1 MSLAF
6 YVLTDAA
13 CDLDKEYVDRQEN
26 FYVFPMN
33 YSINGQEHV
42 FTSFDGSQD
51 LKNLYDAMR
60 EGAVPTTAQINLNDY
75 LSVFNRLIGEGHDV
89 VYLCFSSGLSG
100 TYQTAVLARSMVM
113 EKNPGAHL
121 YVVDTLCAASGQ
133 GLFVHFALEQRKNG
147 MSAREL
153 ADWAMDNRQ
162 HVMHWF
168 TVDKLDY
175 LYRGG
180 RVSRSTAIMGDM
192 LRIKP
197 VMNVN
202 FEGKLVA
209 QDKVA
214 GRKRSLKSMA
224 DRYEAT
230 ADRSLWNTVFIA
242 HGDCE
247 EDAEYLAEKVREIN
261 PDVQVYRQRVGAIIG
276 SHTGPGIMTLFFW
289 SNQPR

>member
-1 MSLAF
+1 MAF
-6 YVLTDAA
+6 YLLTDAA
-13 CDLDKEYVDRQEN
+13 CDLDKEFVDSQEN

-33 YSINGQEHV
+33 YSINGQEYE
-42 FTSFDGSQD
+42 FTSFDGSPA
-51 LKNLYDAMR
+51 LKELYDSMR
-60 EGAVPTTAQINLNDY
+60 EGAVPTTAQINLNEYLDVFTRLVKEGHEALY
-75 LSVFNRLIGEGHDV
+75 LSL
-89 VYLCFSSGLSG
+89 SSGLSG

-113 EKNPGAHL
+113 EKHPEAHL
-121 YVVDTLCAASGQ
+121 YVVDSLSAASGQ
-133 GLFVHFALEQRKNG
+133 GLLVYLALEQRKNG
-147 MSAREL
+147 MDARQL
-153 ADWAMDNRQ
+153 ADWVTDNRQ
-162 HVMHWF
+162 HIIHWF

-214 GRKRSLKSMA
+214 GRKRSLKEMA

-230 ADRSLWNTVFIA
+230 ADRSRWNTVFIA
-242 HGDCE
+242 HGDCA

-261 PDVQVYRQRVGAIIG
+261 PEVKIRMQRVGTIIG
-276 SHTGPGIMTLFFW
+276 CHTGPGIMTLFFW

>member
-1 MSLAF
+1 MAF
-6 YVLTDAA
+6 YLLTDAA
-13 CDLDKEYVDRQEN
+13 CDLDKAFVESQEN

-33 YSINGQEHV
+33 YSVNNKEYV
-42 FTSFDGSQD
+42 FTSYDGSGD
-51 LKNLYDAMR
+51 LKELYDKMR

-75 LSVFNRLIGEGHDV
+75 LHIFNKMIAQGHEV
-89 VYLCFSSGLSG
+89 LYLCFSSGLSG
-100 TYQTAVLARSMVM
+100 TYQTALLARSMVI
-113 EKNPGAHL
+113 EKNPGAQL

-133 GLFVHFALEQRKNG
+133 GMLVYLALEQRRNG
-147 MSAREL
+147 MDARAL
-153 ADWAMDNRQ
+153 ADWVTDNRQ
-162 HVMHWF
+162 HLMHWF

-180 RVSRSTAIMGDM
+180 RVTRSTAVVGDM

-202 FEGKLVA
+202 FEGKLIA

-214 GRKRSLKSMA
+214 GRKRSLKAMA
-224 DRYEAT
+224 ERYEAT
-230 ADRSLWNTVFIA
+230 ADRTCWNTVFIA

-247 EDAEYLAEKVREIN
+247 EDAEYLTEKIREIN
-261 PDVQVYRQRVGAIIG
+261 PDVQIRNQRIGAIIG
-276 SHTGPGIMTLFFW
+276 SHTGPGIMALFFW

>member
-1 MSLAF
+1 MAF
-6 YVLTDAA
+6 YLLTDAA
-13 CDLDKEYVDRQEN
+13 CDLDKEFVDAQEN

-33 YSINGQEHV
+33 YSINGKEYV
-42 FTSFDGSQD
+42 FTSFDGSDD
-51 LKNLYDAMR
+51 LKNLYDQMR
-60 EGAVPTTAQINLNDY
+60 EGAVPTTAQINLNEY
-75 LSVFNRLIGEGHDV
+75 LDVFTRMVKAGHEV
-89 VYLCFSSGLSG
+89 LYICLSSGLSG
-100 TYQTAVLARSMVM
+100 TFQTAVLARSMVM
-113 EKNPGAHL
+113 EKHPEAHL
-121 YVVDTLCAASGQ
+121 YVVDSLGAASGQ
-133 GLFVHFALEQRKNG
+133 GLLVYMALEQRKNG
-147 MSAREL
+147 MDARQL
-153 ADWAMDNRQ
+153 ADWLTDNRQ
-162 HVMHWF
+162 HIMHWF
-168 TVDKLDY
+168 TVDRLDY

-214 GRKRSLKSMA
+214 GRKRSLKEMA
-224 DRYEAT
+224 DKYEQT
-230 ADRSLWNTVFIA
+230 ADRSRWNTVFIA

-261 PDVQVYRQRVGAIIG
+261 PDVQIRFQRVGTIIG
-276 SHTGPGIMTLFFW
+276 CHTGPGIMTLFFW

>member
-1 MSLAF
+1 MAF
-6 YVLTDAA
+6 YLLTDAA
-13 CDLDKEYVDRQEN
+13 CDLDKEFVDSQEN

-33 YSINGQEHV
+33 YSINGQEYE
-42 FTSFDGSQD
+42 FTSFDGSSA
-51 LKNLYDAMR
+51 LKELYDSMR
-60 EGAVPTTAQINLNDY
+60 EGAVPTTAQINLNEY
-75 LSVFNRLIGEGHDV
+75 LDVFTRLVKEGHEV
-89 VYLCFSSGLSG
+89 LYLCLSSGLSG
-100 TYQTAVLARSMVM
+100 TFQTAVLARSMVM
-113 EKNPGAHL
+113 EKHPDAQL
-121 YVVDTLCAASGQ
+121 YVVDSLGAASGQ
-133 GLFVHFALEQRKNG
+133 GLLVYMALEQRRNG
-147 MSAREL
+147 MDARQL
-153 ADWAMDNRQ
+153 ADWVTDNRQ
-162 HVMHWF
+162 HIMHWF

-214 GRKRSLKSMA
+214 GRKRSLKEMA
-224 DRYEAT
+224 DRYEQT
-230 ADRSLWNTVFIA
+230 ADRTRWNTVFIA
-242 HGDCE
+242 HGDCA

-261 PDVQVYRQRVGAIIG
+261 PDVQVRFQRVGTIIG
-276 SHTGPGIMTLFFW
+276 CHTGPGIMTLFFW